1 MPHIP
6 SESEVLG
13 YFDSLSNWGRWGAD
27 DRAGTVNLV
36 DAERR
41 ADAARLVRTGEVV
54 SLSHRLDAAHPDVF
68 GRSSVFQRYMVKTGE
83 PHRPDDA
90 WAGGRSRFQAT
101 RDYIGVVAHGSHTHV
116 DALAHAIWDGRM
128 YNGVPATEVTA
139 VDGAR
144 TLDME
149 VWSTGVQTRG
159 VLLDIAGLRGVEF
172 LGVGDGVFP
181 EDLEAAEEAEGVRV
195 GPGDAVI
202 VHTGNLARVRAQGLD
217 ADRGQSGYHA
227 ACLPW
232 FRERDVAVVSSDS
245 DNDVKPSGYADPNLY
260 VPIHAVGMVA
270 MGLCLVDN
278 LALTDLVTH
287 CRRTD
292 RWEFFLVLQGLRV
305 VGGTSS
311 LVNPVAIF

>member
-1 MPHIP
+1 MPSVP
-6 SESEVLG
+6 TAAEVLG
-13 YFDSLSNWGRWGAD
+13 YFTSLSNWGRWGED

-41 ADAARLVRTGEVV
+41 AAAARLVRTGEVV

-68 GRSSVFQRYMVKTGE
+68 GRASVFQRHLVKTGE
-83 PHRPDDA
+83 AHRPEDPWTD
-90 WAGGRSRFQAT
+90 GRQRFQAT
-101 RDYIGVVAHGSHTHV
+101 RDYVGVVAHGSHTHV
-116 DALAHAIWDGRM
+116 DALAHASWDGRM

-144 TLDME
+144 TLDMD
-149 VWSTGVQTRG
+149 VWPNGVQTRG
-159 VLLDIAGLRGVEF
+159 VLLDIAGLRGVDF
-172 LGVGDGVFP
+172 LGVGDGVLP
-181 EDLEAAEEAEGVRV
+181 ADLEAAERAQGVTV

-232 FRERDVAVVSSDS
+232 LRERDVAVVSSDS
-245 DNDVKPSGYADPNLY
+245 DNDVKPSGYDDPSLY

-278 LALTDLVTH
+278 LALTDLVAL
-287 CRRTD
+287 CRRTG
-292 RWEFFLVLQGLRV
+292 RWEFFFVLQGLRV